1 MNRRRSFKLVG
12 ITLLLVIVSGCA
24 STAPMVDGRGYVALS
39 GQPSITFQTSGWNFT
54 NTENPFILTPDYLTN
69 AMVGFSRLQ
78 AGQPVLRGG
87 PPVPDQINENTI
99 KRVFEEKLG
108 SESSLE
114 MHTRDIGSRTVVV
127 ASYEDEEKYRQE
139 YGFELGGVLL
149 HVIVVANHGQYA
161 REAEQVARTAI
172 ETMVQSASRR

>member
-1 MNRRRSFKLVG
+1 
-12 ITLLLVIVSGCA
+12 
-24 STAPMVDGRGYVALS
+24 
-39 GQPSITFQTSGWNFT
+39 
-54 NTENPFILTPDYLTN
+54 
-69 AMVGFSRLQ
+69 MVGFSRLQ